1 MSSPFDVGSLLDRA
15 RAAGCEITVAGNGTI
30 NIKPA
35 KNLPP
40 ELRSEIARHRF
51 SVLLH
56 LYGEQYRGWWY
67 LDKAPEV
74 RKLLYEAREA
84 GATVTLKTLDG
95 ETSDLDAADAVGAIV
110 RPGKAGT
117 PPSIVPALEAAGFE
131 YHAWPEHYI
140 WANAWAEAVHD
151 LVNTWRG
158 SSQPAEQLAVWLA
171 IDAADAAARRGLEPW
186 EEVAKTYQSIE
197 ANLPQYGRARALRPV
212 LRKWVEANGKR
223 DALRA
228 KGQWLEPVEGDY
240 IGLVLSEAAK
250 PVLDE
255 CERWAWLVVMVERL
269 AGNWPWVDPTG
280 WVGVLEG
287 LAQEVVG

>member
-1 MSSPFDVGSLLDRA
+1 MFSSSEANRLIEQA
-15 RAAGCEITVAGNGTI
+15 HAAGCVVAVLADGNI
-30 NIKPA
+30 SIRPA

-84 GATVTLKTLDG
+84 GASVTVKTLDG
-95 ETSDLDAADAVGAIV
+95 ETSDLDATDAVGAIV

-117 PPSIVPALEAAGFE
+117 PQSIISALEAAGFE

-140 WANAWAEAVHD
+140 WANAWTEVVHD

-158 SSQPAEQLAVWLA
+158 SSQLAEQLAVWLA
-171 IDAADAAARRGLEPW
+171 IDAADAVARRGLEPW
-186 EEVAKTYQSIE
+186 DEVVKTYQGIE

-212 LRKWVEANGKR
+212 LRKWLEANGKR

-240 IGLVLSEAAK
+240 TGLVLSEAAR
-250 PVLDE
+250 PVQSE
-255 CERWAWLVVMVERL
+255 CERWAWLVVITERL
-269 AGNWPWVDPTG
+269 AGNWPWIDPSG
-280 WVGVLEG
+280 WLELLG
-287 LAQEVVG
+287 ALHEVAA